1 MNRWREYEFFAQ
13 VVETGSISKAGE
25 ALNLSSPTASR
36 RLAALEKRLGARLV
50 ERTTRRLFITDV
62 GQNFYTR
69 CKTALEDMSEAEE
82 EAALTSSS
90 PSGTLRVTA
99 SLSLMVQHVATML
112 PRFAQQYPDIKV
124 QLIAANQYHDITDND
139 IDVAIRTREYEPDS
153 SLVIRRLARTRR
165 ILAASPSYIEQYG
178 APSTPADLENYNFLA
193 YSHHNPYELT
203 FTRRGKKITATTSP
217 LLEANDGQIARVA
230 AVAGLGILAQ
240 PIYVIYDELLEGR
253 LIPVMLDWKLPEM
266 LISLVYRRRKLIPG
280 KTRAFLDFM
289 LDDFHENDYEKRW
302 EEALT
307 NCHRK
312 TRAQPPRKLSTA
324 WARTSGLSK

>member
-1 MNRWREYEFFAQ
+1 MNRWREYEFFVQ

-50 ERTTRRLFITDV
+50 ERTTRQLFITEV
-62 GQNFYTR
+62 GHNFYAR
-69 CKTALEDMSEAEE
+69 CKTALDDMAEAEE

-99 SLSLMVQHVATML
+99 SLSLMLQHVATRL
-112 PRFAQQYPDIKV
+112 PRFAQKYPDIKV
-124 QLIAANQYHDITDND
+124 QLIAANRYYDITDND
-139 IDVAIRTREYEPDS
+139 IDIAIRTREDEPDS
-153 SLVIRRLARTRR
+153 SLVVRQLAKTRR

-178 APSTPADLENYNFLA
+178 APVVPADLAKYNFLA

-203 FTRRGKKITATTSP
+203 FERKGKTVTIATSP
-217 LLEANDGQIARVA
+217 LLEANDGQIARAA

-240 PIYVIYDELLEGR
+240 PTYVIYDDLVAGR
-253 LIPVMLDWKLPEM
+253 LIPVMPDWKLPEM
-266 LISLVYRRRKLIPG
+266 LISLVYRRRKLIPA

-289 LDDFHENDYEKRW
+289 LEDFHENDYEKRW
-302 EEALT
+302 KAALLNNKQAT
-307 NCHRK
+307 AKPQPILR
-312 TRAQPPRKLSTA
+312 RA
-324 WARTSGLSK
+324 ARLP